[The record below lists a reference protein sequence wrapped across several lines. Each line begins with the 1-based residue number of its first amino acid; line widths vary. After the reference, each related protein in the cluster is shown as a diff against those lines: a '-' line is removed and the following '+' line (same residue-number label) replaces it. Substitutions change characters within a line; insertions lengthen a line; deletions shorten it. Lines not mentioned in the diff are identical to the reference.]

1 MGGMAKVVKSIPL
14 TIAKVIPG
22 KASSSVA
29 AEPAKP
35 AAPTPTPT
43 APAAQAAASTAAQ
56 AAGLGAV
63 GEMFGRGGRRR
74 GRAANILMGEAAGG
88 GNVGQKRLLGE

>member
-1 MGGMAKVVKSIPL
+1 MGGVSKAVANIPK
-14 TIAKVIPG
+14 TVAQVITG
-22 KASSSVA
+22 KSSSSGTAA

-35 AAPTPTPT
+35 AAPTAPA
-43 APAAQAAASTAAQ
+43 APAAQAAAATAAQ
-56 AAGLGAV
+56 AAGLGAT
-63 GEMFGRGGRRR
+63 GAMAGTRRR

>member
-1 MGGMAKVVKSIPL
+1 MGGIPKVVAQIPKTVANVITGKSS
-14 TIAKVIPG
+14 
-22 KASSSVA
+22 ASGSAA

-35 AAPTPTPT
+35 SAPT
-43 APAAQAAASTAAQ
+43 APAAQAAAATAAQ
-56 AAGLGAV
+56 AAGLGAT
-63 GEMFGRGGRRR
+63 GAMAGTRRR